1 MKDKN
6 LFGETPK
13 QIERDTCIMPD
24 LIAENVINRLA
35 GYLTTCHNRQD
46 LTMLLLRKNPNII
59 NYLADKAERAYQ
71 LDTAWQRQIKGKGWK
86 ETLHRFMQH
95 WLSSYLKSNLPTI
108 HGLIPREYY
117 EGIPLPKGGEAKAKA
132 SQASFAG
139 I

>member
-6 LFGETPK
+6 LFGKTPK

-24 LIAENVINRLA
+24 IVAENVINRLA
-35 GYLTTCHNRQD
+35 AYLATYHNRQD
-46 LTMLLLRKNPNII
+46 LAMLLLRESPNIV

-71 LDTAWQRQIKGKGWK
+71 LSTTWQHQIKGKGGK
-86 ETLHRFMQH
+86 ETLRRFMQH
-95 WLSSYLKSNLPTI
+95 WLSSYLKSNLPVV

-132 SQASFAG
+132 SQALFAQG
-139 I
+139 

>member
-35 GYLTTCHNRQD
+35 AYLTTYHNRQD
-46 LTMLLLRKNPNII
+46 LAMLLLRESPNIV
-59 NYLADKAERAYQ
+59 NYLANKAERAYQ
-71 LDTAWQRQIKGKGWK
+71 LGTAWQRQIKGKGGK